1 MDDALKLEGLA
12 PEGVVSAVASSRPHH
27 LRPPVPQDR
36 VSCKEKDGHELLYIC
51 MVVFQPARLLRQLLF
66 WGFSQTRR
74 ERTVQTRSPHA
85 EKEFVTSS
93 WTTDAARHVSE

>member
-1 MDDALKLEGLA
+1 MGTAARRHSQALDDALKLEGLA

-51 MVVFQPARLLRQLLF
+51 MVVFQPAETTAILGIL
-66 WGFSQTRR
+66 TN
-74 ERTVQTRSPHA
+74 A
-85 EKEFVTSS
+85 EGTHCSD
-93 WTTDAARHVSE
+93 TQPTC